1 MGEQQTRSRAWCKL
15 VAILLELLAG
25 ELGAEIGDYVVR
37 HIEPTHNSSD
47 ELNSGLS
54 GEGSD
59 QLNLHPLRELVDDDQ
74 QVLIAPH

>member
-1 MGEQQTRSRAWCKL
+1 MGEQQTCSRAWCEL
-15 VAILLELLAG
+15 VAKLLELLAG
-25 ELGAEIGDYVVR
+25 ELGAEIGDFAVR
-37 HIEPTHNSSD
+37 HIKPTHNSSD

-59 QLNLHPLRELVDDDQ
+59 QLNLDPLRELVDGDQ